1 VPEFALL
8 VEGCQR
14 KPSDS
19 ASPTEGEKSAEW
31 VDARTESGGRGAGN
45 GCPIDD
51 GPPFSRQRSSSRS
64 MQSATGR
71 MR

>member
-1 VPEFALL
+1 MPEFALL
-8 VEGCQR
+8 CEGFQCES
-14 KPSDS
+14 SDS
-19 ASPTEGEKSAEW
+19 ACLTEGEKSAEG
-31 VDARTESGGRGAGN
+31 VDARAETGGGVGN

-51 GPPFSRQRSSSRS
+51 GVPFSRQRSSSRS